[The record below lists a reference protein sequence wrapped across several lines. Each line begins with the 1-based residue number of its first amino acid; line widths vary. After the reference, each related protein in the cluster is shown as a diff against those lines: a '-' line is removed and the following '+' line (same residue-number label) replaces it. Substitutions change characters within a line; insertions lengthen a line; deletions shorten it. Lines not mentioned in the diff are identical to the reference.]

1 MEEVETGTGTR
12 PDIASYLLR
21 EDSLELQFLY
31 VSQILNNPQFQIDNI
46 KYRHHKNCECCPG
59 HYLSTSVY

>member
-12 PDIASYLLR
+12 PNIASYLLR

-31 VSQILNNPQFQIDNI
+31 VSQILNI
-46 KYRHHKNCECCPG
+46 HGTLH
-59 HYLSTSVY
+59 LSML